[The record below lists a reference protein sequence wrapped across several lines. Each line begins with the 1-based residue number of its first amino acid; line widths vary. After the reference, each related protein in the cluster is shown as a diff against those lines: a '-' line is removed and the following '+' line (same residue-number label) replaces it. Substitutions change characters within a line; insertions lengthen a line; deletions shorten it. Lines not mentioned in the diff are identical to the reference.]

1 MKKLMIFIPCLIF
14 SSWLQFQ
21 NDPAHTGKTSTVVNF
36 FNLLWSY
43 SVPPLS
49 PFAGPAIKD
58 SLVFLPTSNGLYCFS
73 TTGESLW
80 VVPGSFENVPA
91 IIGDANLIVSSNVFL
106 RAFSFS
112 GDSLWRRNFR
122 NQIWHPTVWDTFIF
136 ITEDER
142 VWKLRPNGDTV
153 WSRQCSPGF
162 YNAAPAIDD
171 SGRIFVV
178 TLGSTIGWYA
188 FRVYGFNQNGDQIFF
203 HEEWTMS
210 EPGGNRVTPTLIPTG
225 VVLATYPVSGWF
237 NGCYLVYF
245 TGGSRRW
252 EGTMYYSSAACDIL
266 RNRIYHVDGNVIVAR
281 DLAGNQVWRSANLG
295 QISYSSPAVDGEGRI
310 FIGTDM
316 GVFYIINPDG
326 TIYFRYD
333 TGAGILTHPAI
344 SDGKVFIASTAG
356 RIFCFGQ
363 GLGIKEKE
371 KEEKNQFGIYD
382 VLGRAVSKKQKPGVY
397 FEINSKKIKKII
409 IK

>member
-21 NDPAHTGKTSTVVNF
+21 NDPAHTGKTSTVANS

-43 SVPPLS
+43 SVPPPS

-73 TTGESLW
+73 LDGESCW
-80 VVPGSFENVPA
+80 VIPGNFENVPA
-91 IIGDANLIVSSNVFL
+91 VSESFIIVTSGNSLYAFSLSSNF
-106 RAFSFS
+106 
-112 GDSLWRRNFR
+112 LWRKDFSE
-122 NQIWHPTVWDTFIF
+122 QIWHPTIWRNHIF
-136 ITEDER
+136 ITEGNR
-142 VWKLRPNGDTV
+142 LWKINAEGETV
-153 WSRQCSPGF
+153 WSRRCSPGF
-162 YNAAPAIDD
+162 YNAAPAVDD

-178 TLGSTIGWYA
+178 TLGSTLGWFA

-210 EPGGNRVTPTLIPTG
+210 EPGGNRVTPTFTPNGI
-225 VVLATYPVSGWF
+225 VLATYPVSGWL

-245 TGGSRRW
+245 TGGSRRF

-281 DLAGNQVWRSANLG
+281 DLAGNLIWRSANLG

-310 FIGTDM
+310 FVGTDM
-316 GVFYIINPDG
+316 GVFYILNPDG